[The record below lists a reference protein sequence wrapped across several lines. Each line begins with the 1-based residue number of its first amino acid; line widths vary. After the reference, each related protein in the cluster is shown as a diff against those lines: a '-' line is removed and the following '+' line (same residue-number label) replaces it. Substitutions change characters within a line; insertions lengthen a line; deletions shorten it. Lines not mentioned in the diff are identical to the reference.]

1 MNKSRENDRGGKSVS
16 INESGDLTDHDGKV
30 AKIRVS
36 GKVFCNEREIV
47 ARIYIHLKGRL
58 RARVTHL
65 DIESP
70 YLKQEIP
77 HICKQGEQSW
87 PKLSHVEGGFI
98 LSTTPTLKVLSKTLE
113 PYMSDTPT
121 TVMVGGKGSR
131 GIFIG
136 LSKEVKDAIRQEFDP
151 RLKNASIE
159 GK

>member
-1 MNKSRENDRGGKSVS
+1 MS
-16 INESGDLTDHDGKV
+16 INESEDITDHEGKL

-36 GKVFCNEREIV
+36 GKVFCGEKEVV

-70 YLKQEIP
+70 YLRQEIP

-98 LSTTPTLKVLSKTLE
+98 LSTNPTLKVLSKTLA
-113 PYMSDTPT
+113 PFMPDKPT
-121 TVMVGGKGSR
+121 TVMVGGKGAR

-151 RLKNASIE
+151 RLKNA
-159 GK
+159 